1 MNQSLLGNRTGC
13 LAHVPVLILR
23 GQLCGL
29 SRAHHRIKFDRD
41 PRRFAR
47 FIRRAG
53 GSEKLLVRVLL
64 LPDAEHVLSDFSL
77 VIALRETLPG
87 KDGFELFHIFFRDAL
102 AVDRRAVGLRH
113 NGHVL
118 GPLHAPF
125 DLHRRNAHAL

>member
-1 MNQSLLGNRTGC
+1 MNQSLLGNRANC
-13 LAHVPVLILR
+13 LTHVPVLILR
-23 GQLCGL
+23 GQLRGL

-47 FIRRAG
+47 FIRCAG
-53 GSEKLLVRVLL
+53 LGVELLVRVLL
-64 LPDAEHVLSDFSL
+64 LPRAEHVLSDFSL
-77 VIALRETLPG
+77 VIALRETLAG

-118 GPLHAPF
+118 GPLHPAF
-125 DLHRRNAHAL
+125 DFHRRNAHAL